1 MKKTTKLK
9 VKKRGPGRPVG
20 EIPKKG
26 ELQRLYVDENKSIR
40 EIAGLLSC
48 SKDKV
53 YRALKEYGIERR
65 SHTWRSRLERYDL
78 NFIKET
84 INKIGYRKGAKEL
97 GVDKSTLYR
106 YLKRM
111 GK

>member
-1 MKKTTKLK
+1 MKKATRLNE
-9 VKKRGPGRPVG
+9 KRRSPGRPV
-20 EIPKKG
+20 ERIPKKG
-26 ELQRLYVDENKSIR
+26 ELQRLYVDETKSIR
-40 EIAGLLSC
+40 EIAGLLKC

-65 SHTWRSRLERYDL
+65 THTWAPKLSQYDL
-78 NFIKET
+78 EFIREIVK
-84 INKIGYRKGAKEL
+84 KKGYRKGAQEL

-106 YLKRM
+106 YMRRI